1 METIQAN
8 RLPLITYR
16 YLKSN
21 DSPLL
26 FKAPSRLAKVVFSDT
41 AYVRAGGIWPSDYN
55 ETAPEVTSASGQGKT
70 YTIEIPGETVPF
82 RLKVLPCRKEL
93 LYRRENTFYARK
105 RQKSRNPVPVH

>member
-26 FKAPSRLAKVVFSDT
+26 FKAPSRLAEVVFSDT
-41 AYVRAGGIWPSDYN
+41 AYVRAGGI
-55 ETAPEVTSASGQGKT
+55 
-70 YTIEIPGETVPF
+70 
-82 RLKVLPCRKEL
+82 
-93 LYRRENTFYARK
+93 
-105 RQKSRNPVPVH
+105 